1 MALYAFEGRAPRI
14 DPSVYVDPTAIVI
27 GDVEIGPEASVWP
40 NAVLRGDD
48 GAIRIGARS
57 NIQDGAVVH
66 CTPAHDTIVGEGCT
80 IGHLA
85 HLEGCTIADNSLVGT
100 ASVVLHDARVGPH
113 ALVGANAVV
122 TNGQV
127 VPERA
132 MALGVPAKVRPDAVD
147 PDANRFNAEVYVE
160 RGRRYRHGLRRL
172 D

>member
-1 MALYAFEGRAPRI
+1 MPIYAFENSEPRI
-14 DPSVYVDPTAIVI
+14 DPTAYVDPTAVVI

-40 NAVLRGDD
+40 HAVLRGDD
-48 GAIRIGARS
+48 GSIRIGARS
-57 NIQDGAVVH
+57 NVQDGAVVH
-66 CTPAHDTIVGEGCT
+66 CTPQHDTVVGEGCT

-85 HLEGCTIADNSLVGT
+85 HLEGCTVLDNSLVGT

-122 TNGQV
+122 TNGLV

-132 MALGVPAKVRPDAVD
+132 MALGVPARIRPDAVVAD
-147 PDANRFNAEVYVE
+147 QNRFNAEVYVE
-160 RGRRYRHGLRRL
+160 RGRRYRAGLRRL